1 MLKYILPLEYIDT
14 KVENFSTI
22 GTNKLILNNNNDF
35 NENMSKIINLRDN
48 KKLDIVF
55 IKTNGNFEKVEI
67 NKDLKL
73 PHYMKSFRNI
83 ESFYENM
90 DKYITHQDYIKFNL
104 LFEVF
109 EFETENKLVIF
120 TEII

>member
-1 MLKYILPLEYIDT
+1 MLKYMLPFEYIDT
-14 KVENFSTI
+14 IVENFSTI

-55 IKTNGNFEKVEI
+55 IKTNGNFNKVEI

-104 LFEVF
+104 IFEVF

>member
-1 MLKYILPLEYIDT
+1 MLKYIVPLEYIDT
-14 KVENFSTI
+14 IVENFSTI

-104 LFEVF
+104 IFEVF

>member
-55 IKTNGNFEKVEI
+55 AKTNGNFEKVEI

>member
-1 MLKYILPLEYIDT
+1 MLKYMLPFEYIDT
-14 KVENFSTI
+14 IVENFSTI

-104 LFEVF
+104 IFEVF

>member
-1 MLKYILPLEYIDT
+1 MLKYIVPLEYIDT
-14 KVENFSTI
+14 IVENFSTI

-55 IKTNGNFEKVEI
+55 VKTNGNFDKVEI
-67 NKDLKL
+67 NKDLEL

-104 LFEVF
+104 IFEVF

>member
-1 MLKYILPLEYIDT
+1 MLKYMLPLEYIDT
-14 KVENFSTI
+14 IVENFSTI

-104 LFEVF
+104 IFEVF

>member
-1 MLKYILPLEYIDT
+1 MLRARKA
-14 KVENFSTI
+14 
-22 GTNKLILNNNNDF
+22 
-35 NENMSKIINLRDN
+35 LRTWTGF
-48 KKLDIVF
+48 LFVC
-55 IKTNGNFEKVEI
+55 V
-67 NKDLKL
+67 
-73 PHYMKSFRNI
+73 SI

-104 LFEVF
+104 IFEVF